1 MTATTNHDHIE
12 QSMQS
17 GWQLPAEL
25 YGDPAY
31 YALERA
37 RIFDCA
43 WQYVCRVDQLQNAG
57 DYVTATLGETP
68 VVIVRDSDGSLR
80 GHVNVCLHRLHPVA
94 EGAGCK
100 KILQCRYHGWT
111 YGLDG
116 ALKSAPRSQQEPDF
130 DKSSMRLRNVA
141 VGTLG
146 DIVFANPDP
155 DATPLLEYSAPAA
168 DLVANLEIGLDG
180 WEHTGTYT
188 YDVPANWK
196 LFTENALECYHCALV
211 HKATYGN
218 AFATDNRTYIC
229 DNYENVA
236 TQVAPVAHAPS
247 REARPADALGGFRML
262 FLWPFSFVSVDDYA
276 GTVARVQPTGP
287 QSCRFV
293 VDTFARPGVDPGI
306 LEEWL
311 SMYDATFAEDKSVV
325 AAQRA
330 GYSSGRVV
338 QGRLMTTSESTIAMF
353 QRRTWRA
360 INIGA
365 EGS

>member
-25 YGDPAY
+25 YADPTY

-37 RIFDCA
+37 RIFDHA
-43 WQYVCRVDQLQNAG
+43 WQYVCRADQLQNAG
-57 DYVTATLGETP
+57 DFVTTTLGDTP
-68 VVIVRDSDGSLR
+68 VVITRDREGALR

-130 DKSSMRLRNVA
+130 DKSSMKLRNVS
-141 VGTLG
+141 VGMLG
-146 DIVFANPDP
+146 DLVFANPDP
-155 DATPLLEYSAPAA
+155 DAAPLLEYAAPAP
-168 DLVANLEIGLDG
+168 DLLEKLEIGLDK
-180 WEHTGTYT
+180 WEHTGTFA

-211 HKATYGN
+211 HNTTYGN
-218 AFATDNRTYIC
+218 AFDTDSESYIC
-229 DNYENVA
+229 DNYEHVA

-247 REARPADALGGFRML
+247 SEGRPADSLAGFRML
-262 FLWPFSFVSVDDYA
+262 FVWPSTFVSVDDYA

-293 VDTFARPGVDPGI
+293 VDTFARPGVDKAI
-306 LEEWL
+306 LDEWL
-311 SMYDATFAEDKSVV
+311 SMYDATFAEDKIVV
-325 AAQRA
+325 AGQQA
-330 GYSSGRVV
+330 GYNSGRVA
-338 QGRLMTTSESTIAMF
+338 QGRLMTTSESSIAMF

-360 INIGA
+360 IHSEA
-365 EGS
+365 ERT